1 MESDQ
6 VLKTYLY
13 ARSSERHHKKRFT
26 AIACNTHLIQLSLHL
41 VNVYFLAVVVAFDIS
56 VPHEEATMTWKFFLE
71 I

>member
-1 MESDQ
+1 
-6 VLKTYLY
+6 
-13 ARSSERHHKKRFT
+13 
-26 AIACNTHLIQLSLHL
+26 LSLHL